1 MQGSTSIAP
10 STFRNIVR
18 ARLIGLALVCI
29 SVAGLCVTLNDAKA
43 QNTKPASVSNGWRVE
58 CTSDSKVLDCRAF
71 QQVLQRDNN
80 QIVTG
85 ITVRV
90 PAETKKP
97 VMMMQLPLGILV
109 VEPMAIRVDEGTAEN
124 LAIQTCTPSGCYAG
138 AQISDKLLDAM
149 RKGKVLKVAFQNA
162 NKQAVL
168 VEMPLTGFVPAYD
181 KIK

>member
-1 MQGSTSIAP
+1 
-10 STFRNIVR
+10 
-18 ARLIGLALVCI
+18 
-29 SVAGLCVTLNDAKA
+29 
-43 QNTKPASVSNGWRVE
+43 
-58 CTSDSKVLDCRAF
+58 
-71 QQVLQRDNN
+71 
-80 QIVTG
+80 
-85 ITVRV
+85 
-90 PAETKKP
+90 
-97 VMMMQLPLGILV
+97 
-109 VEPMAIRVDEGTAEN
+109 MAIRVDEGTAEN

>member
-1 MQGSTSIAP
+1 MHASLSIAP
-10 STFRNIVR
+10 SIFRNISRVC
-18 ARLIGLALVCI
+18 LIGAALALGI
-29 SVAGLCVTLNDAKA
+29 VAGCCVTLNNAKA
-43 QNTKPASVSNGWRVE
+43 QNANPAAAANGWRVE

-80 QIVTG
+80 QVVTG

-97 VMMMQLPLGILV
+97 VMMVQLPLGILV
-109 VEPMAIRVDEGTAEN
+109 VEPMAIRVDEGAAEN
-124 LAIQTCTPSGCYAG
+124 LAIQTCAPSGCYAG
-138 AQISDKLLDAM
+138 AQISEKLLDAM
-149 RKGKVLKVAFQNA
+149 RKGKMLKVAFQNA

>member
-1 MQGSTSIAP
+1 MHASLSIAP
-10 STFRNIVR
+10 SIFRNIARV
-18 ARLIGLALVCI
+18 RLIGAALALGI
-29 SVAGLCVTLNDAKA
+29 VAGICVTLNNAKA
-43 QNTKPASVSNGWRVE
+43 QPANPTAANGWRVE

-80 QIVTG
+80 QVVTG

-97 VMMMQLPLGILV
+97 VMMVQLPLGILV
-109 VEPMAIRVDEGTAEN
+109 VEPMAIRVDEGASEN
-124 LAIQTCTPSGCYAG
+124 LSIQTCAPSGCYAG
-138 AQISDKLLDAM
+138 AQISEKLLDAM
-149 RKGKVLKVAFQNA
+149 RKGKMLKVAFQNA

>member
-1 MQGSTSIAP
+1 MQESTTIQP
-10 STFRNIVR
+10 PIFRNMARV
-18 ARLIGLALVCI
+18 RLIGTALVYLG
-29 SVAGLCVTLNDAKA
+29 ALGLCITLNNAEA
-43 QNTKPASVSNGWRVE
+43 EGANPTPVSNGWRVE

-80 QIVTG
+80 QIVTS

-97 VMMMQLPLGILV
+97 VMMVQLPLGILV
-109 VEPMAIRVDEGTAEN
+109 VEPMAIRVDEGAAEN
-124 LAIQTCTPSGCYAG
+124 LAIQTCAPSGCYAG

-149 RKGKVLKVAFQNA
+149 RKGKILKVAFQNA

-168 VEMPLTGFVPAYD
+168 VEMPLAGFVPAYD
-181 KIK
+181 KIR